1 MNKKLNLNDYN
12 ALNHIL
18 LFNNMS
24 RTLLAS
30 ELEIS
35 APAVF
40 KIIKKLV
47 AKKFN
52 ITGRRNFTI
61 KWW

>member
-1 MNKKLNLNDYN
+1 MTKKLNLNDYN

-35 APAVF
+35 SPAVF

-47 AKKFN
+47 AK
-52 ITGRRNFTI
+52 I
-61 KWW
+61 